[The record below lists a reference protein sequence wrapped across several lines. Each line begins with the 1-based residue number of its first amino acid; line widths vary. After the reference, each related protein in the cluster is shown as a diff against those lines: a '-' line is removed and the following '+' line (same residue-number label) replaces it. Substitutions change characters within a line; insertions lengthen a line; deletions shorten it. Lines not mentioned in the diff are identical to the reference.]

1 MELGKR
7 EIMAKRAAEELHHGD
22 IVNLGIGIPTLVA
35 NFIPDNIRIV
45 IHSENGFLGIGSSP
59 ILGEEDPDLVN
70 AGGFPVT
77 LIPGGS
83 YFDSLLSFSIVR
95 GGHLDITILGALEV
109 SEEGDLANWIVPGKL
124 VPGMGGGMDLAEKAK
139 RTIVLTT
146 HTDKKGKPKIVKKC
160 SLPLTAQRCVDLIIT
175 DMAVLKVEK
184 EGLILKE
191 IAESSTVEE
200 VIQATDARII
210 VSSDLKVIKGL

>member
-1 MELGKR
+1 
-7 EIMAKRAAEELHHGD
+7 MAKRAAEELHHGD